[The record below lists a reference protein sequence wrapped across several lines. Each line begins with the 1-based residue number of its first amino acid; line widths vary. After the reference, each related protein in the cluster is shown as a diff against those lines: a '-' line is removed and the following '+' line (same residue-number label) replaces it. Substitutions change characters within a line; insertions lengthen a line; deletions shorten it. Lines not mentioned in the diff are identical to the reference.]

1 MAAHRPTGILAVS
14 SHIYSLLLRA
24 CPAAYRQAYG
34 PPMLQAFCD
43 LAREAYRRRGAWGV
57 LALWARIL
65 PDTSTTVVAEHI
77 VALKEQRAVAAAQLA
92 TAGSA
97 PGAYTMR
104 SSLSTAGT
112 WAVSIA
118 ALLAGLLCI
127 WPFYFLALFALSW
140 RLLPGSLLNSPP
152 FNWIAGSLLFWTAW
166 PSIFLSDLGRYLA
179 LSAVGILLALAAL
192 RFGPRRRALR
202 LAEALTLVAILAFPW
217 LFHYH
222 APLVAAP
229 GHVMHVAT
237 MPGLVEGVAK
247 QAQAFAE
254 LVPSTYTLLGW
265 SGDGV
270 LYYQETVKATQARRT
285 WAYAPGR
292 DAHPRLVAA
301 PTDIVPTVVSPRQ
314 SLLPLVR
321 APGSNA
327 SAEPLSRAYAFREDG
342 LASPDGR
349 WAAAVVHH
357 TYGPED
363 VVVVALE

>member
-1 MAAHRPTGILAVS
+1 MAAHRPPSILAVS
-14 SHIYSLLLRA
+14 NTIYSLLLRA
-24 CPAAYRQAYG
+24 CPAGYRHAYG
-34 PPMLQAFCD
+34 RLMAQAFGD
-43 LAREAYRRRGAWGV
+43 LASDAYRRRGAWGV
-57 LALWARIL
+57 LVLWMRIL

-77 VALKEQRAVAAAQLA
+77 VAMKEQRAVAASELA
-92 TAGSA
+92 TAGGA

-118 ALLAGLLCI
+118 TLLVGLLSI

-140 RLLPGSLLNSPP
+140 RLLGSPLNSPP
-152 FNWIAGSLLFWTAW
+152 FNWIAVSMLFWTAW

-192 RFGPRRRALR
+192 RFGRPSRVLR
-202 LAEALTLVAILAFPW
+202 VAEALTLVAILVFPW
-217 LFHYH
+217 LFHYQ

-229 GHVMHVAT
+229 GHVMHVPT

-254 LVPSTYTLLGW
+254 LIPSTYTLLGW
-265 SGDGV
+265 SRDGV
-270 LYYQETVKATQARRT
+270 LYYQETVKATQTTRT
-285 WAYAPGR
+285 WAYVPGAAAR
-292 DAHPRLVAA
+292 PQLVAA
-301 PTDIVPTVVSPRQ
+301 PTDIVPSAVSPRQ

-321 APGSNA
+321 APVSPA
-327 SAEPLSRAYAFREDG
+327 SAEPASRGYAIRQDG

-349 WAAAVVHH
+349 WVAAVARH